1 MKILRLLIAV
11 VAHWAGP
18 SAFQQSPPLVPR
30 PALKL
35 IVEHPALAPYLHP
48 EIAGRLPLVV
58 SDHLLEPGVAPSR
71 FGQPLRIVP
80 DREVGTQPHLRIMTF
95 EVDGSRAKAVVE
107 YKAEGV
113 QAGFDLRRDSKGWWT
128 VVEARIVGH
137 AAGTHQPDSEFAAVQ
152 SRGQAVMGVDQYTS
166 KHVFEDLPDGG
177 RIILDRDPR
186 ADTGGVARIRR
197 HMHEITAAFEAGDF
211 TKPFQVHAEVV
222 PGTSVMA
229 ARRSAISYREV
240 DRPRGAE
247 VRIRS
252 TDPAA
257 IAAVHEFLA
266 FQRGAHHAAGHE

>member
-1 MKILRLLIAV
+1 MRILACLLV
-11 VAHWAGP
+11 VAVGL
-18 SAFQQSPPLVPR
+18 QQLQPLLPR
-30 PALKL
+30 PVLKL
-35 IVEHPALAPYLHP
+35 IVEHPALAPYVHP
-48 EIAGRLPLVV
+48 EIAGRVPLVV
-58 SDHLLEPGVAPSR
+58 SDHLLEPGVTPSR

-80 DREVGTQPHLRIMTF
+80 DREVGTKPHLRILSF
-95 EVDGSRAKAVVE
+95 DVDGFRAKAVVE
-107 YKAEGV
+107 YKVEGV
-113 QAGFDLRRDSKGWWT
+113 QAIFDLRRDSKGWWT
-128 VVEARIVGH
+128 VVDATV
-137 AAGTHQPDSEFAAVQ
+137 AAHQPDSAFAALQ
-152 SRGQAVMGVDQYTS
+152 SRGETVMGVDQYTS
-166 KHVFEDLPDGG
+166 THVFEDLPDGG

-211 TKPFQVHAEVV
+211 TKPFQVHAGVV